1 MTVLPKNTRRHLM
14 VLLFCCTFFLV
25 GCGQEPPKLLTMG
38 GQAPT
43 FTINDL
49 QGQEVSLAQY
59 EQRPV
64 VLRFFLPDCKYCRA
78 DTQVFNAY
86 YRMHKDK
93 GLGVIYI
100 NTDPQPEEV
109 QKFVDDL
116 EIVFPVVLDPER
128 KIADPYRVHV
138 VPQTIILDPEHRV
151 IGAILGGVSREE
163 LDNLLLP
170 FL

>member
-1 MTVLPKNTRRHLM
+1 
-14 VLLFCCTFFLV
+14 
-25 GCGQEPPKLLTMG
+25 
-38 GQAPT
+38 
-43 FTINDL
+43 
-49 QGQEVSLAQY
+49 
-59 EQRPV
+59 
-64 VLRFFLPDCKYCRA
+64 
-78 DTQVFNAY
+78 
-86 YRMHKDK
+86 MHKDK

-100 NTDPQPEEV
+100 NTDPQPDEV